1 MKLFSASFRKAV
13 FAGFAV
19 LAAIAASNVSPLT
32 SGFIV
37 EAQAKKIIIKQTN
50 IYVATLPTGCIK
62 TVYGNVVVWR
72 CGTIYYQPYKGR
84 YVRVYIN

>member
-1 MKLFSASFRKAV
+1 MKIFGASFRKA
-13 FAGFAV
+13 ALSGLAV
-19 LAAIAASNVSPLT
+19 LAILAASSLSTLT
-32 SGFIV
+32 SGFV
-37 EAQAKKIIIKQTN
+37 GETQAKKIVIRQTN

-62 TVYGNVVVWR
+62 TVYGNVEVWR